1 MYNSRP
7 RVRRF
12 TSEIEVPENYSGN
25 AFREEP
31 ERENAVEKP
40 VFDGADS
47 IEADNAVKETAPVL
61 SLGSDKKKGESA
73 SQKGGFGFDLSRF
86 FGGGIGYE
94 ELLILGLIL
103 LVAQNEGNEDILLL
117 LVLLLFVG

>member
-25 AFREEP
+25 AFREEQID
-31 ERENAVEKP
+31 EKLP
-40 VFDGADS
+40 NEETETSADRKVVAEES
-47 IEADNAVKETAPVL
+47 VPALAPSVQEK
-61 SLGSDKKKGESA
+61 SRADKKA
-73 SQKGGFGFDLSRF
+73 PFRFDIGRF
-86 FGGGIGYE
+86 FGGSIGFE